1 MNQDHRIPVAVLGAT
16 GSVGQRFV
24 SLLLHHP
31 WFRLAEL
38 TASERSAGRPYG
50 EAAHWLQSEELPD
63 EVARIEVMSTH
74 PEKAPLES
82 RLVFSALDS
91 SVAERVESAYAGA
104 GHYVVSN
111 AKSHRMDPDVPLLV
125 PEVNAAHLG
134 LLDHQSAHAPGA
146 LLTNPNCSTIGLVLT
161 LAPLHAAFGVEQ
173 VHVVTMQA
181 VSGAGLPGVPSMQMI
196 DNMVPHIGG
205 EEDKL
210 ETETQKILGTLD
222 GEGARID
229 PAPIRVSAQCTR
241 VPVIDGHTLAVS
253 VKLGG
258 TPTLDQVR
266 DAFATYRAAPQKLG
280 LPSAPER
287 PVRVLAD
294 ADRPQPRLD
303 RDAEKGMAA
312 TVGRLRPC
320 PLFDFKYVTL
330 SHNTLR
336 GAAGGS
342 ILVAEQALA
351 EGRFSGLVVPG

>member
-1 MNQDHRIPVAVLGAT
+1 MNDSRIPVAVLGAT

-38 TASERSAGRPYG
+38 TASERSAGRTYAD
-50 EAAHWLQSEELPD
+50 AAHWLQSEELPP
-63 EVARIEVMSTH
+63 EVAEITVRSTD
-74 PEKAPLES
+74 PEGAPLES
-82 RLVFSALDS
+82 PLLFSALD
-91 SVAERVESAYAGA
+91 AAAAAQVEAAYARS
-104 GHYVVSN
+104 GHVVVSN
-111 AKSHRMDPDVPLLV
+111 AKTHRMDPDVPLLV

-134 LLDHQSAHAPGA
+134 LLDHQTAHAPGA

-196 DNMVPHIGG
+196 DNLVPYIGG

-210 ETETQKILGTLD
+210 ETETQKILGTLAGD
-222 GEGARID
+222 RID
-229 PAPIRVSAQCTR
+229 AAPIRVSAQCTR
-241 VPVIDGHTLAVS
+241 VPVIDGHTLCVS
-253 VKLGG
+253 VKLRGAPSLG
-258 TPTLDQVR
+258 AVR
-266 DAFATYRAAPQKLG
+266 DALDGFRAAPQELG

-287 PVRVLAD
+287 PVRLLAES
-294 ADRPQPRLD
+294 DRPQPRLD
-303 RDAEKGMAA
+303 RDADRGMAA

-320 PLFDFKYVTL
+320 ELFDVKYVTL

-351 EGRFSGLVVPG
+351 EGRLRGLSVPG

>member
-1 MNQDHRIPVAVLGAT
+1 MTTDQRIPVAVLGAT

-24 SLLLHHP
+24 SLLLRHP

-38 TASERSAGRPYG
+38 TASERSAGKTYG
-50 EAAHWLQSEELPD
+50 DAAHWLQRAALPA
-63 EVARIEVMSTH
+63 EVAAIEVLGTDPGSV
-74 PEKAPLES
+74 PLES

-91 SVAERVESAYAGA
+91 SAAERVEAAYARA
-104 GHYVVSN
+104 GHFVVSN
-111 AKSHRMDPDVPLLV
+111 AKTHRMDADVPLMV

-134 LLDHQSAHAPGA
+134 LLEHQSAHAPGM

-161 LAPLHAAFGVEQ
+161 LAPLHAAFGVEL

-181 VSGAGLPGVPSMQMI
+181 VSGAGLPGVPSMQII
-196 DNMVPHIGG
+196 DNLVPYIGG

-210 ETETQKILGTLD
+210 ETETQKILGTLSGD
-222 GEGARID
+222 RIEA
-229 PAPIRVSAQCTR
+229 APIRVSAQCTR
-241 VPVIDGHTLAVS
+241 VPVTDGHTLAVS
-253 VKLGG
+253 LKLRESASLGE
-258 TPTLDQVR
+258 VR
-266 DAFATYRAAPQKLG
+266 DALTGFRAAPQELG

-287 PVRVLAD
+287 PVRLLDD

-303 RDAEKGMAA
+303 RGADRGMAA
-312 TVGRLRPC
+312 TVGRLRRC
-320 PLFDFKYVTL
+320 PLFDVKYVAL

-351 EGRFSGLVVPG
+351 EGRLPGMSRP

>member
-1 MNQDHRIPVAVLGAT
+1 MSVSDRRIPVAVLGAT

-31 WFRLAEL
+31 WFRLAEV
-38 TASERSAGRPYG
+38 TASERSAGKSYG
-50 EAAHWLQSEELPD
+50 EAAHWLQAQELPD
-63 EVARIEVMSTH
+63 EVAGLEVLSTD
-74 PEKAPLES
+74 PAGTPLDS
-82 RLVFSALDS
+82 HLVFSALDS
-91 SVAERVESAYAGA
+91 SAAERVEAAYAKA
-104 GHYVVSN
+104 GHFVVSN
-111 AKSHRMDPDVPLLV
+111 AKTHRMDSDVPLLV
-125 PEVNAAHLG
+125 PEVNSAHLG
-134 LLDHQSAHAPGA
+134 LLEHQTAHAPGA

-161 LAPLHAAFGVEQ
+161 LAPLQATFGIEQ

-181 VSGAGLPGVPSMQMI
+181 VSGAGLPGVPSMQI
-196 DNMVPHIGG
+196 LDSLVPYIGG

-210 ETETQKILGTLD
+210 ETETQKILGTLR
-222 GEGARID
+222 GAAIE
-229 PAPIRVSAQCTR
+229 PADLRVSAQCTR

-258 TPTLDQVR
+258 SPTLEDVR
-266 DAFATYRAAPQKLG
+266 NALVGFRAAPQELG

-287 PVRVLAD
+287 PVRVLD
-294 ADRPQPRLD
+294 EADRPQPRLD
-303 RDAEKGMAA
+303 READKGMAA

-320 PLFDFKYVTL
+320 ALFDYKFIAL

-351 EGRFSGLVVPG
+351 EGRFAGLSIPE

>member
-1 MNQDHRIPVAVLGAT
+1 
-16 GSVGQRFV
+16 
-24 SLLLHHP
+24 
-31 WFRLAEL
+31 
-38 TASERSAGRPYG
+38 
-50 EAAHWLQSEELPD
+50 
-63 EVARIEVMSTH
+63 
-74 PEKAPLES
+74 
-82 RLVFSALDS
+82 
-91 SVAERVESAYAGA
+91 
-104 GHYVVSN
+104 
-111 AKSHRMDPDVPLLV
+111 
-125 PEVNAAHLG
+125 
-134 LLDHQSAHAPGA
+134 
-146 LLTNPNCSTIGLVLT
+146 
-161 LAPLHAAFGVEQ
+161 
-173 VHVVTMQA
+173 
-181 VSGAGLPGVPSMQMI
+181 
-196 DNMVPHIGG
+196 MVPHIGG

-229 PAPIRVSAQCTR
+229 PAPIRVSAQCNR